1 MIKSKPLVN
10 WGLLLVLDSIFGIK
24 FEISVTIEGGR
35 ERLRRKMED
44 KNQQTSNEV
53 IEVQVRRWWIQLP
66 EPVHAVRTELSD
78 EWRRFGGIAILGGR
92 TKRFQRILKALG
104 SSEKFSERWERERE
118 KKNSRERKRRRTVEE
133 RYRKAILV

>member
-53 IEVQVRRWWIQLP
+53 IEVQVRR
-66 EPVHAVRTELSD
+66 
-78 EWRRFGGIAILGGR
+78 
-92 TKRFQRILKALG
+92 
-104 SSEKFSERWERERE
+104 
-118 KKNSRERKRRRTVEE
+118 
-133 RYRKAILV
+133 